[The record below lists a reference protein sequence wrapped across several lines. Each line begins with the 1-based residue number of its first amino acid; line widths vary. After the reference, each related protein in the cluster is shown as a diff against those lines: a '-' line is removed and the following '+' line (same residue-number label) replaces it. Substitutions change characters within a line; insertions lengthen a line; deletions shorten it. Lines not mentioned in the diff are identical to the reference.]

1 MVATMQWT
9 TSVTLSACYY
19 YEEICYFNALI
30 SKTVC
35 GRVSQTQGIILCLIN
50 TSYKP

>member
-19 YEEICYFNALI
+19 YEEICYFDALI
-30 SKTVC
+30 SKIVC
-35 GRVSQTQGIILCLIN
+35 GGVSQTQGIILCSIN
-50 TSYKP
+50 TSYTP